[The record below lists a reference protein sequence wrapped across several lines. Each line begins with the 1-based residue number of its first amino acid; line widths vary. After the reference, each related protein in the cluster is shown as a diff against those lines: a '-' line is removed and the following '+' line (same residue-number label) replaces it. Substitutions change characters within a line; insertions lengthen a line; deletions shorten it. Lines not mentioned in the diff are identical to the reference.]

1 MTAKE
6 FRQSKKPDL
15 GIYKAGDV
23 WHKEWDGYLDYIK
36 GGYYIV
42 SGKSM
47 TIKDEHDC
55 NELMIEYARIKC
67 QELLE
72 IVAEKAEI
80 IDEDGDTYKTPH
92 IFIHEGEE
100 YKTWVDKESILNAVD
115 LNKFIA

>member
-72 IVAEKAEI
+72 IVAEKAKTKTIYESNDQPSSSFGDYEYEVIDKDSI
-80 IDEDGDTYKTPH
+80 I
-92 IFIHEGEE
+92 
-100 YKTWVDKESILNAVD
+100 SAVD
-115 LNKFIA
+115 LNKFIV